1 MPTNQQL
8 ADLFTKTL
16 DLTQFHHLFGK
27 LGIMNIYS
35 NLRESVKEKNLNQ
48 EGKQARAWYLKS
60 K

>member
-48 EGKQARAWYLKS
+48 EGKQARA
-60 K
+60 